1 MGIDRREGKEGM
13 ETRQKRSNDDIR
25 EAVFERDNHTCQYC
39 GDKYDEAHR
48 LNVVLKTPIAEGGEN
63 SIENRETRCDRC
75 VNTRR
80 VPKSS
85 GSDNLN
91 TQLVRGLKAI
101 DKANTVQSFAEDAR
115 EIVKIGLAIP
125 SIPIAVITL
134 GVNSQAVTDVSIF
147 DNVLVWL
154 GFVCWLLSL
163 FIFGGTYYSARTS
176 SPSPTMV
183 EAAVDE
189 DGTTDVGE
197 KVKEETESSYH
208 RNAGSI
214 AAGMVL
220 LALSVILFSLGSLT
234 ALDLLEPVL

>member
-1 MGIDRREGKEGM
+1 M
-13 ETRQKRSNDDIR
+13 ETRQKRTSGNTR
-25 EAVFERDNHTCQYC
+25 EVVLERDDYTCQYC
-39 GDKYDEAHR
+39 GDKRDEPHK
-48 LNVVLKTPIAEGGEN
+48 LNVVLKTPIKEGGED
-63 SIENRETRCDRC
+63 SIANRETRCNRC
-75 VNTRR
+75 VNTRE

-85 GSDNLN
+85 GSDDLN
-91 TQLVRGLKAI
+91 TQLVKGLKAI

-134 GVNSQAVTDVSIF
+134 GVNSQAVTDISIF

-154 GFVCWLLSL
+154 GFLCWILSL

-176 SPSPTMV
+176 STSPTMV

-189 DGTTDVGE
+189 DEMTDVGE

-208 RNAGSI
+208 QNASLI
-214 AAGMVL
+214 AVGMVL
-220 LALSVILFSLGSLT
+220 LALSVILFSIGSLT
-234 ALDLLEPVL
+234 ALNLLEPVI